1 MKKYPY
7 KNKPNKINKLI
18 FVGAI
23 MGIGIAAVDTIW
35 AMYLD
40 SFNISH
46 AQIGLISSV
55 LVFISLL
62 TSIISTPF
70 LEKYKE
76 TKILFLTMIFTA
88 ISYFVIAYFPK
99 LEIFLI
105 LATSITV
112 LAIIRAD
119 TFEIIF
125 RDNSKNKELNK
136 KEGILYSLENL
147 GWVIGPLIATLILT
161 KKGMNH
167 VFLIAGIIF
176 LIAIATL
183 YSTKIKN
190 IEKTRKSIDKKY
202 LQNILDFIKNKKLI
216 IPYIMSL
223 GISFWWGII
232 YIYVPLFALAKGV
245 SGQVIGI
252 FFSILVIPL
261 VITEF
266 KVGKLSQKVGLKTFF
281 IVGFLGLSIISLT
294 LFIVQNIYFQLGL
307 IIFASFFVGCLEPT
321 QEIFF
326 FRKVTKLEEEKY
338 FPIYKTSWITGNF
351 LSQIIVAGILLFF
364 SDKFSYL
371 AVTLFMVIFT
381 FAATRIKQ

>member
-46 AQIGLISSV
+46 AQIGLISSG

-62 TSIISTPF
+62 TSILSTPF

-76 TKILFLTMIFTA
+76 TKILLMTMIFTA
-88 ISYFVIAYFPK
+88 ISYFIIAYFPK

-105 LATSITV
+105 LATSITI

-202 LQNILDFIKNKKLI
+202 IQNLLDFIKNKRLR
-216 IPYIMSL
+216 IPYLMSL

-232 YIYVPLFALAKGV
+232 YIYVPLFAIAKGV
-245 SGQVIGI
+245 SGQEIGI

-261 VITEF
+261 VLTEF
-266 KVGKLSQKVGLKTFF
+266 KVGKLSQKIGLKTFF
-281 IVGFLGLSIISLT
+281 IIGFLGLSIISLT
-294 LFIVQNIYFQLGL
+294 LFIVQNIYYQLGL
-307 IIFASFFVGCLEPT
+307 IILASFFVGCLEPT

-326 FRKVTKLEEEKY
+326 FRQVTKVEEEKY
-338 FPIYKTSWITGNF
+338 FPTYKTSWITGNF
-351 LSQIIVAGILLFF
+351 MSQIIIAGILLFF
-364 SDKFSYL
+364 SDNFSYL
-371 AVTLFMVIFT
+371 AITIFMVLFT
-381 FAATRIKQ
+381 VAATRIKQ